1 MGGEVNLAQRNVLEF
16 IQRRGKVTK
25 VDVFAEFDLAG
36 KRVVEQALEEL
47 AEARHIVR
55 GANDVFAPARMRK
68 AVEQADEPPPPPPG
82 GQVTERGL
90 QRREMLTAA
99 MARLLAEKG
108 EVRRADMRER
118 LPGVLERDIDNFLFA
133 AARDQRLERVR
144 AGVYRRGR
152 AGYDTATPPAN
163 GKAHP
168 HGTRGWDPR
177 RTTNTPSEAKAPAAE
192 ARPASIKP
200 AAVATPLPVAD
211 GHDEAKRQ
219 STESPPPA
227 MGPAEADA
235 DHQEIAPMTKGHYPA
250 RPTDVQPPPP
260 PPRAAATPQPAPR
273 PGEQNVVLLVV
284 QDVLEDP
291 IAVAHDDAHM
301 QVLHDFLARSNFGLA
316 KYGTRLFTGNGRDA
330 LMDAYQ
336 EAIDLVMYLRQ
347 AVAEGE
353 DVHPDY
359 RTALGLCLTL
369 QRILAAR
376 AATAG

>member
-1 MGGEVNLAQRNVLEF
+1 
-16 IQRRGKVTK
+16 
-25 VDVFAEFDLAG
+25 
-36 KRVVEQALEEL
+36 
-47 AEARHIVR
+47 
-55 GANDVFAPARMRK
+55 
-68 AVEQADEPPPPPPG
+68 
-82 GQVTERGL
+82 
-90 QRREMLTAA
+90 
-99 MARLLAEKG
+99 
-108 EVRRADMRER
+108 
-118 LPGVLERDIDNFLFA
+118 
-133 AARDQRLERVR
+133 
-144 AGVYRRGR
+144 
-152 AGYDTATPPAN
+152 
-163 GKAHP
+163 
-168 HGTRGWDPR
+168 
-177 RTTNTPSEAKAPAAE
+177 
-192 ARPASIKP
+192 
-200 AAVATPLPVAD
+200 
-211 GHDEAKRQ
+211 
-219 STESPPPA
+219 
-227 MGPAEADA
+227 
-235 DHQEIAPMTKGHYPA
+235 MTKGHYPA